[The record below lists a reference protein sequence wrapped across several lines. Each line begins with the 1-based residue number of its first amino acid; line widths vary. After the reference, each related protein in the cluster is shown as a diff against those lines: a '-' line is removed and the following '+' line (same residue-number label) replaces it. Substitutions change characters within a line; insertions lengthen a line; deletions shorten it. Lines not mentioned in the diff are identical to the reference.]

1 MKLPPPPPRSKMEQE
16 VNAGHTPV
24 TSEIG
29 MQSLPETPP
38 QDRVKILL
46 VDDTPDNLVSLEA
59 ALDGLGQDLVLA
71 RSGTEA
77 LRHLLDADFAAIL
90 LDVKMPD
97 MDGFQTAELIR
108 SRKRSRHTPIL
119 FLTGYRSD
127 EHLFR
132 GYDLGAVDFL
142 FKPIVAEILRSKV
155 GVFVELSRNTALL
168 RRQAEV
174 LGKAEQK
181 FRSLLEAAPD
191 AMIISDEEGC
201 ISLANSQAEIMF
213 AFPRE
218 ELIGQNIRMLVPDW
232 SSHARPARTNG
243 LGRLASP
250 TELWARRKS
259 GHQFPVEISLSPLQ
273 TEEGL
278 LFTSAIRD
286 VTERRRADE
295 SIRELNATLEQRVA
309 ERTQELLRS
318 NEALRQSNDD
328 LNQFAYAAS
337 HDLQEPLRMVA
348 LYSQMLQRKYVEKLD
363 GNADQYISYI
373 VGGARR
379 MEMLLKD
386 LLTYS
391 QTGSS
396 DEGPAE
402 TVDFIDVIRKV
413 LLNLQASV
421 EQSGAMIT
429 WDTIPA
435 VHAHEIRLVQ
445 LLQNLVGNAIKY
457 RSADAPRIHI
467 AARWQEPEWVLSVQD
482 NGIGIAPEYAQQIFK
497 IFKRLHGQDYPG
509 TGIGLA
515 ICQRI
520 VETYGGRIWVESNG
534 KGSCFH
540 FTLPPAKARTSVER
554 AVSETARAS

>member
-1 MKLPPPPPRSKMEQE
+1 M
-16 VNAGHTPV
+16 NGA
-24 TSEIG
+24 G
-29 MQSLPETPP
+29 MQPLPDSPA

-59 ALDGLGQDLVLA
+59 ALDGLGQELVMA

-191 AMIISDEEGC
+191 AMIISDADGC

-232 SSHARPARTNG
+232 SSHSAPARAKG
-243 LGRLASP
+243 LAWPASP
-250 TELWARRKS
+250 TELWARRKN
-259 GHQFPVEISLSPLQ
+259 GHRFPVEISLSPLQ

-278 LFTSAIRD
+278 LLTSAIRD

-295 SIRELNATLEQRVA
+295 AIRELNATLEQRVA

-348 LYSQMLQRKYVEKLD
+348 LYSQMLQRKYFGKLD
-363 GNADQYISYI
+363 ANADQYISFVI
-373 VGGARR
+373 GGARR

-396 DEGPAE
+396 AEGPAE

-421 EQSGAMIT
+421 EQSGALIT

-435 VHAHEIRLVQ
+435 VHAHEVCLVQ

-457 RSADAPRIHI
+457 RGQAAPRIHI
-467 AARWQEPEWVLSVQD
+467 SAQWRDPEYVLSVQD
-482 NGIGIAPEYAQQIFK
+482 NGIGIEPEYAQQIFK

-520 VETYGGRIWVESNG
+520 VETYGGRIWVESKG
-534 KGSCFH
+534 EGSCFY
-540 FTLPPAKARTSVER
+540 FTLPPAQGHAAADR
-554 AVSETARAS
+554 AATETARAS

>member
-1 MKLPPPPPRSKMEQE
+1 MEQDSHTRPM
-16 VNAGHTPV
+16 AGT
-24 TSEIG
+24 TGAG
-29 MQSLPETPP
+29 MQPLAETPP

-59 ALDGLGQDLVLA
+59 ALDGLGQQLVMA
-71 RSGTEA
+71 HSGTEA
-77 LRHLLDADFAAIL
+77 LRHLLDDDFAAIL

-181 FRSLLEAAPD
+181 FRSVLEAAPD

-201 ISLANSQAEIMF
+201 ISLANSQAELMF

-232 SSHARPARTNG
+232 SSHSRTARATG
-243 LGRLASP
+243 LAWLASP
-250 TELWARRKS
+250 TELWAQRKS

-278 LFTSAIRD
+278 LLTSAIRD
-286 VTERRRADE
+286 ITERRRADE
-295 SIRELNATLEQRVA
+295 AIRELNATLEQRVA

-348 LYSQMLQRKYVEKLD
+348 LYSQMLQRKYVGKLD

-396 DEGPAE
+396 AEGPAE
-402 TVDFIDVIRKV
+402 TVDFTDVIRKV

-421 EQSGAMIT
+421 EQSGALIT

-457 RSADAPRIHI
+457 RGEDAPRIHI
-467 AARWQEPEWVLSVQD
+467 AALWREREWVLSVKD

-520 VETYGGRIWVESNG
+520 VETYGGRIWVESEG
-534 KGSCFH
+534 KGSCFF
-540 FTLPPAKARTSVER
+540 FTLPPAQNQALAER
-554 AVSETARAS
+554 AATETARAS

>member
-1 MKLPPPPPRSKMEQE
+1 MEQDFQ
-16 VNAGHTPV
+16 AGQSAATKGA
-24 TSEIG
+24 G
-29 MQSLPETPP
+29 MQPSPETPA

-77 LRHLLDADFAAIL
+77 LRHLLEADFAAIL

-168 RRQAEV
+168 RRQAEI

-191 AMIISDEEGC
+191 AMIISDEDGC

-213 AFPRE
+213 AFPKE

-232 SSHARPARTNG
+232 SSHSAPARTSG
-243 LGRLASP
+243 TAWLGSP
-250 TELWARRKS
+250 IELWARRKN

-278 LFTSAIRD
+278 LFTSAVRD

-295 SIRELNATLEQRVA
+295 AIRELNATLEQRVA
-309 ERTQELLRS
+309 ERTRELLRS
-318 NEALRQSNDD
+318 NEALRQSNGD

-348 LYSQMLQRKYVEKLD
+348 LYSQMLQRKYFGRLD
-363 GNADQYISYI
+363 ANADQYISYI
-373 VGGARR
+373 IGGARR

-429 WDTIPA
+429 WDTLPA

-457 RSADAPRIHI
+457 RSEELPRIHI
-467 AARWQEPEWVLSVQD
+467 SAVWREREWVLSVRD
-482 NGIGIAPEYAQQIFK
+482 NGIGIAPEYAEQIFK

-534 KGSCFH
+534 KGSCFC
-540 FTLPPAKARTSVER
+540 FTLPPAQGQAPQPT
-554 AVSETARAS
+554 AVETARAAS